1 MAKTISTLEEDLAKL
16 GLNPSFILNEMKT
29 ERDADF
35 NTKQGASVKQMQSAS
50 LFESEEVKAMNKFQL
65 AKELAE
71 GNISYPELEKF
82 DAKLVEEVE
91 GLDTQYDMEKA
102 YSSAVMVESEDWSW
116 VNNKPYGR
124 HFNNAMLGLVT
135 NEPEVMLESY
145 NGLNAKHQEFF
156 AQAWKEAHGAN
167 AWARLFED
175 IQRSKPLVESEEIQE
190 IEDPEL
196 ENKEDIAD
204 AISSV
209 ESFEEV
215 EEVAEALELKEFKI
229 EEGMD
234 LIQAKHLLRESV
246 IAEGLKKKKL
256 KKMKPSEKSK
266 ARRTYRKNK
275 AKIKRKLKKL
285 KAKPKYKK
293 HKAKLKRLTKGK
305 DAGARKKFVVEGFK
319 YETNLVEGMNDLQ
332 VVAENLKKAALDVRT
347 TLIEMSD
354 YVRVGEAL
362 KPIKQDLETEPLNQ
376 HMGQEVEFS
385 IEDGKG
391 LEKAGVDDKE
401 SKKHIGKDEPQE
413 HIYLYASEDI
423 NSALEFAKEMNIKAV
438 KGGKDYIALESKD
451 ADKLR
456 EKLKEEFI
464 MMDEDRELV
473 RQFQKVIYQESL
485 DTKIETIIEDA
496 SAVSDKLR
504 KELISQSDANS
515 ILKTLEAFFKGTLG
529 DFQKIV
535 SSSVMKYVGQDD
547 PEEEDGK
554 PVKTDA
560 SLEQHIGTQPSKVA
574 GEPVKTSGEFEQ
586 HLGKKPTEAGK
597 EPTKPEGD
605 LQHLGNQPKEM
616 NKKPVETKPEFNQH
630 LGTQPSK
637 VTAKP
642 VGESVEDVVQEASD
656 ELYSKWKEKD
666 GSQVEVW
673 RDKKLG
679 GSMHFAKK
687 IKDGMTLYTNSFN
700 LPLNTKIGE
709 LVKQQKF
716 DQENSPEIEESVE
729 LKEGKPALE
738 DALLMT
744 RAKAYIQNHAPEA
757 SFKDLKDWLQN
768 EPNATW
774 NQIKEFLDGDAK
786 EAMNDADHMVD
797 KLPSDNQVSPD
808 SQPSHV
814 HEADEGETLSDLAK
828 KNIDNREDWVLATV
842 ASGVGYALTRASG
855 TVYFKLKQMPEL
867 FYKAVD
873 LVKSKELKGTPGD
886 VADWMKQQ
894 ADSGDELPEPKTEIE
909 PEGDEPIDD
918 APKTEIDP
926 EEIED
931 EVKEESKKKIT
942 EEKASKKI
950 PAKQIEFDFNDYKS
964 FLASV
969 QLPPETDHR
978 AVNIQGDFQYDLE
991 ATLSNEGVD
1000 FSVNVPNQTLKA
1012 TFEYYT
1018 SEDKVESKEVEFA
1031 LKNIKVEFDN
1041 VGTELSKNGLGT
1053 LSISPKS
1060 IMWDKESSL
1069 ITFG

>member
-1 MAKTISTLEEDLAKL
+1 
-16 GLNPSFILNEMKT
+16 
-29 ERDADF
+29 
-35 NTKQGASVKQMQSAS
+35 
-50 LFESEEVKAMNKFQL
+50 
-65 AKELAE
+65 
-71 GNISYPELEKF
+71 
-82 DAKLVEEVE
+82 
-91 GLDTQYDMEKA
+91 MEKA

-642 VGESVEDVVQEASD
+642 VGESVEDVVQE
-656 ELYSKWKEKD
+656 
-666 GSQVEVW
+666 
-673 RDKKLG
+673 
-679 GSMHFAKK
+679 
-687 IKDGMTLYTNSFN
+687 
-700 LPLNTKIGE
+700 
-709 LVKQQKF
+709 
-716 DQENSPEIEESVE
+716 
-729 LKEGKPALE
+729 GKPALE

-797 KLPSDNQVSPD
+797 ELPSDNQVSPD

-909 PEGDEPIDD
+909 PEGDEPMDD